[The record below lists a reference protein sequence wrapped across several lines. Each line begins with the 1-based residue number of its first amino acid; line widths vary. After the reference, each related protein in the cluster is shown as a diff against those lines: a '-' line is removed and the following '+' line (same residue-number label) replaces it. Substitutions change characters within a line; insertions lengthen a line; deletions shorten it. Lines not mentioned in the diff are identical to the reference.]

1 MELVTAMDLATVTLD
16 GLTPTQQ
23 EKSVIA
29 QLNVLETAQDME
41 SVNVEFANV
50 TLASNFFL
58 IAHAKTVQPHVAI
71 FKCVPVMEP
80 VLVSQDSLDLTVKQ
94 RLIVPKEKIVS
105 HA

>member
-1 MELVTAMDLATVTLD
+1 MEHVNVTLD

-29 QLNVLETAQDME
+29 QLNVLETAQEME

-50 TLASNFFL
+50 TQDSDFSQ
-58 IAHAKTVQPHVAI
+58 IAHAKIVQPLVPTS
-71 FKCVPVMEP
+71 KCVPVMEP
-80 VLVSQDSLDLTVKQ
+80 VPVSPDSLDLTVKQ
-94 RLIVPKEKIVS
+94 RLIAHKAKIVF